1 MRPLYL
7 CAPGSSAASDLIMTL
22 LIECS
27 LLGSTF
33 GRFKHLNQRVVF
45 EFVFEEQRRKLF
57 FLDQRLN
64 VLEISF
70 NG

>member
-27 LLGSTF
+27 LVGSTF
-33 GRFKHLNQRVVF
+33 GRFKHLNQRVV
-45 EFVFEEQRRKLF
+45 
-57 FLDQRLN
+57 
-64 VLEISF
+64 IHYCTSF
-70 NG
+70 WNW